1 MKKES
6 FVTLRPFMI
15 TDLELK
21 GAELIIFAIIYGL
34 NVQDHSFN
42 GSVQYLID
50 WTRGSRSHTLASLKS
65 LMDKGYI
72 VKEERWDEYKKYCTY
87 NVADYILSENKNEMS
102 ENQTGS
108 SENQTDGC
116 LKIRPNNIDTNN
128 IADIKDNNK
137 AIVEMVVSYL
147 NEKTGKK
154 FRPTDSV
161 ARLIRGRLKEGY
173 TEEDFRKVID
183 TKTSQWLK
191 DEKMKKYLQPS
202 TLFAP
207 SHFQNYLNEEGK
219 KEEKPKWQIGT
230 VL

>member
-42 GSVQYLID
+42 GSVQYLMD

-87 NVADYILSENKNEMS
+87 NVADYILSENKNVMS

-116 LKIRPNNIDTNN
+116 LKIRPNNIEVNN
-128 IADIKDNNK
+128 IADKKDNK
-137 AIVEMVVSYL
+137 
-147 NEKTGKK
+147 
-154 FRPTDSV
+154 
-161 ARLIRGRLKEGY
+161 
-173 TEEDFRKVID
+173 RKNI
-183 TKTSQWLK
+183 
-191 DEKMKKYLQPS
+191 
-202 TLFAP
+202 
-207 SHFQNYLNEEGK
+207 K
-219 KEEKPKWQIGT
+219 KESFVPPTLEEVENYVKEKGLSVRPSDFYNYFEVGNWIDSKGNKVKSWKQKLLTWENMRKPTEKKQIGE